1 MPSEQAPRILQGL
14 DAFAALSQSAVV
26 VPAAGRDAVSVTGV
40 DAEAYLQGQCSQDVA
55 SLEVGASAL
64 ALLLSPQGKLD
75 ALVRVTRVAPEG
87 FVVDV
92 DAGFAEVV
100 VARLLRFRLRVRVE
114 IDVLPWR
121 CVALRGPLAA
131 QVASTLSGVGN
142 VLAHARWWC
151 PGVDV
156 LGPDVKVPDGV
167 PQLADAAWHAARIA
181 AGQPLMG
188 AELDERTIPAEAELL
203 GPAVSLTKGCYTG
216 QELVAR
222 LDARGNRVARHLR
235 GVVIPAAAAAWEM
248 SSLVGAEILDA
259 GAPTGGG
266 SIGAPSEPV
275 LVAASSD
282 SVLVAGPDGPGVD
295 LRPVGRIT
303 SAAFSSQFDAW
314 VALAYVHRRVEPP
327 AAVRVVSHPGTVDA
341 VRGEVRRLP
350 LASGPAIAAVRQPS

>member
-1 MPSEQAPRILQGL
+1 MNRPVPSEQAPRILQGL

-142 VLAHARWWC
+142 VIAQARWWC

-156 LGPDVKVPDGV
+156 LGPDVRVPDGV

-235 GVVIPAAAAAWEM
+235 GVVIPAAAAAWET
-248 SSLVGAEILDA
+248 SSLVGAEIIDV
-259 GAPTGGG
+259 GAAAGGG
-266 SIGAPSEPV
+266 SVEAQSDPV
-275 LVAASSD
+275 LVAAS
-282 SVLVAGPDGPGVD
+282 DGPGVD
-295 LRPVGRIT
+295 QRPVGQIT

-327 AAVRVVSHPGTVDA
+327 APVRVVSHPGTGDA

-350 LASGPAIAAVRQPS
+350 LASGPAIAAARQPS